1 MELRKKEKENKKIQF
16 KINNSIKQALW
27 ESIPCICEK
36 NNVMKSHPMQSCEA
50 CRCKICWDSVPQK
63 SFIVKDEKGKDK
75 IINEI
80 KLVRGKNEDVIGWE
94 F

>member
-1 MELRKKEKENKKIQF
+1 
-16 KINNSIKQALW
+16 
-27 ESIPCICEK
+27 
-36 NNVMKSHPMQSCEA
+36 MKSHPMQSCEA